1 MNGILLPCYVE
12 NIATRKDNTIKLV
25 LSTQELT
32 PGQAGE
38 LFSLLNHLVI
48 TYISPKDISSKEAEQ
63 VDRIDA
69 ELGGKTQSQRIRNVL
84 YKLYEQDHEGFKTFD
99 LYYHDKT
106 EKYIDHLKGKID

>member
-1 MNGILLPCYVE
+1 MTGILLATYVDAI
-12 NIATRKDNTIKLV
+12 NTRKDKSVKISLV
-25 LSTQELT
+25 TQELT
-32 PGQAGE
+32 PQQAGE
-38 LFSLLNHLVI
+38 IFNLMNHLVI

-106 EKYIDHLKGKID
+106 EKYIEHLKTKIE